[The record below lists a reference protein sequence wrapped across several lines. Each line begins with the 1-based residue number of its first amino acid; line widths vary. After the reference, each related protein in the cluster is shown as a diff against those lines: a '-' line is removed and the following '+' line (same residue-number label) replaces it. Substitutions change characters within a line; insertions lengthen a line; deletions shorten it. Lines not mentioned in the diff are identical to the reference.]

1 MKIEL
6 HIDRL
11 ILDGFALTNRQRAQL
26 QAAVEKE
33 LTRLLA
39 AHGLSDEF
47 QGGIAVPRVRAGA
60 MQFGKDHQPAR
71 LGQSIARAVY
81 EGIGNP
87 KAEKPPDGRLL
98 HQVGVRR

>member
-1 MKIEL
+1 MKVEL
-6 HIDRL
+6 HIERL

-60 MQFGKDHQPAR
+60 MQFGKDQPPAR

-81 EGIGNP
+81 EGIGNSRP
-87 KAEKPPDGRLL
+87 EKPVGARL
-98 HQVGVRR
+98 HKQTGVPR